1 FTSTQLV
8 NGINLLLGE
17 GKAQPLFSPT
27 AFRRSAR
34 GICIFPAFSPFCLM
48 MVGLITFEGGDG
60 SGKST
65 QIRALENY
73 LKQAG
78 RPCLTTREPGG
89 TGLGVLIRKV
99 LLEVGAYQI
108 APATELFLYLADR
121 AQHVHEIILPALGAG
136 KIVLCDR
143 FTDSTL
149 AYQGYGRGL
158 DLEGLRRL
166 NDIAGGA
173 ARSDFFARLPGR
185 VRAGAHGAAPRAN
198 SGGRRRSLRARGN
211 RVSRASARRLS
222 RAGALSR
229 DRCEPV
235 RGQRCGG
242 HPAHHRSGSALM
254 SFADIIGHQKQLALL
269 RAGLTSGR
277 LHHAYLFTGPEGIGK
292 RTVAT
297 ALAKAI
303 HCERRSGDFC
313 GECVNCSRI
322 ADGNHPDVRIVEP
335 LSDKKEIGIPQ
346 IREIEREINL

>member
-1 FTSTQLV
+1 
-8 NGINLLLGE
+8 
-17 GKAQPLFSPT
+17 
-27 AFRRSAR
+27 
-34 GICIFPAFSPFCLM
+34 M

-78 RPCLTTREPGG
+78 RPCLTTCEPGG

-173 ARSDFFARLPGR
+173 ARPVLTFLLDCPVECGLARTARRRAQTPAGGEDRFEREEIEFHER
-185 VRAGAHGAAPRAN
+185 VRAGFLELARAEPERFRVIDASRSVDSVAAAI
-198 SGGRRRSLRARGN
+198 RRIIDQE
-211 RVSRASARRLS
+211 VLS
-222 RAGALSR
+222 
-229 DRCEPV
+229 
-235 RGQRCGG
+235 
-242 HPAHHRSGSALM
+242 
-254 SFADIIGHQKQLALL
+254 
-269 RAGLTSGR
+269 
-277 LHHAYLFTGPEGIGK
+277 
-292 RTVAT
+292 
-297 ALAKAI
+297 
-303 HCERRSGDFC
+303 
-313 GECVNCSRI
+313 
-322 ADGNHPDVRIVEP
+322 
-335 LSDKKEIGIPQ
+335 
-346 IREIEREINL
+346 